1 MKKIT
6 FFDVAF
12 ILLSVLL
19 CFGTFFVFH
28 PCGPKDDGSWMVC
41 HWAGNVIV
49 ALGAAFSAA
58 SLARFFLPKSIKIG
72 ISVSFIPFSII
83 TLLVPGV
90 LVKMCMMHDMRCWSV
105 MKPAVVIISV
115 FIIITSIAD
124 IILAAVKK

>member
-6 FFDVAF
+6 FFDVAL
-12 ILLSVLL
+12 IVLSLLL
-19 CFGTFFVFH
+19 CFGTAFIFH
-28 PCGPKDDGSWMVC
+28 PCGLKDDGSWMMC